1 MKSLPA
7 KYVKFE
13 NILAVFLVVFMA
25 LFPLIT
31 KLLQSVFGIIIS
43 NNENIMVNIVF
54 VFSCVAGAITWREDR
69 HISLASLTELF
80 PKKVTN
86 VILQIRAGAV
96 PTILCVMFFSAFSE
110 FFQIFT
116 WNQKL
121 WGIPLRLFFAFLPL
135 AFLTML
141 VRSCMK
147 KDYKIASVVG
157 LVLGLILATGPI
169 SGVLYYIFQLD
180 NLNVLYSISN
190 AWNSF
195 AVYAFVPL
203 IIVLIILAVMGVP
216 LFVALAGIAYVAFS
230 QGGGYV
236 EVMSQEA
243 YSVLTDSSIAAI
255 PLFTIMG
262 YMLSQGSAG
271 RRLVDI
277 FKSLFGW
284 FKGGTVIAAVV
295 VTTFFTMF
303 TGASGVTILALGSLL
318 TILLSGSGYK
328 EDNAHSLITSSGA
341 LGLLF
346 PPSVAIIM
354 YGTTNYFSVDVFA
367 LFKGALIPGFI
378 LAAATII
385 YGISKDKNTNRPE
398 FSTSAIWVAFKN
410 SIWELLLPVL
420 IIVTYFTGIF
430 TIMQTA
436 AFALVYTFVLETF
449 IRKDFT
455 VKESLKVIAESI
467 PITGGVLM
475 ILASAR
481 GLSYFLIDANVPY
494 MLSEFIT
501 SFVHSKYLFLLLLN
515 IVLIIVGCL
524 MDIYSAILIVSPLI
538 IPIAE
543 SFGLSQV
550 HVGVIFLMNMQLG
563 FLTPPVGMDL
573 FISTYAF
580 RKPLMKVVK
589 GVLPYLAIQAVV
601 LLLVTYFP
609 WFTTIIP

>member
-1 MKSLPA
+1 MKNLPA
-7 KYVKFE
+7 KYAKFE
-13 NILAVFLVVFMA
+13 NILAVFFVGFMA
-25 LFPLIT
+25 LFPLVT
-31 KLLQSVFGIIIS
+31 KLLQSLFGVIIV
-43 NNENIMVNIVF
+43 NNENVMVNLVF
-54 VFSCVAGAITWREDR
+54 VFSCIAGAITWREDR
-69 HISLASLTELF
+69 HISLASLTDLF
-80 PKKVTN
+80 PEKVTK

-96 PTILCVMFFSAFSE
+96 PAILCAMFFSAFSE
-110 FFQIFT
+110 SFLIYK
-116 WNQKL
+116 WNDTV
-121 WGIPLRLFFAFLPL
+121 WGIPLQLVFAFLPL
-135 AFLTML
+135 AYLTML
-141 VRSCMK
+141 VRSCFK
-147 KDYKIASVVG
+147 KEYKIASIIG
-157 LVLGLILATGPI
+157 LVLGLIIAAGPI
-169 SGVLYYIFQLD
+169 SGVLFYIFQLD
-180 NLNVLYSISN
+180 NLNFMYSISN
-190 AWNSF
+190 GWNTL
-195 AVYAFVPL
+195 AQVAFVPL
-203 IIVLIILAVMGVP
+203 IILFVLLAIMGVP
-216 LFVALAGIAYVAFS
+216 LFIALAGIAYIAFS

-318 TILLSGSGYK
+318 TILLAGSGYR
-328 EDNAHSLITSSGA
+328 EDDAHSLITSSGA

-354 YGTTNYFSVDVFA
+354 YGTTNYFAIDVFD
-367 LFKGALIPGFI
+367 LFKGAIIPGFI
-378 LAAATII
+378 LAVATII
-385 YGISKDKNTNRPE
+385 YGITKDKNIDRPK
-398 FSTSAIWVAFKN
+398 FSLNAIWDALKG

-436 AFALVYTFVLETF
+436 AFALVYTFILETF

-455 VKESLKVIAESI
+455 VKESLKVIADSI

-494 MLSEFIT
+494 MLSEFIS
-501 SFVHSKYLFLLLLN
+501 SFVHSKYVFLLLLN
-515 IVLIIVGCL
+515 ICLLFVGCL

-538 IPIAE
+538 IPIAQ

-550 HVGVIFLMNMQLG
+550 HIGVVFLMNMQLG

-580 RKPLMKVVK
+580 DKPLMKVVK
-589 GVLPYLAIQAVV
+589 GVLPYLAIQAIV
-601 LLLVTYFP
+601 LLMVTYIP
-609 WFTTIIP
+609 GLTSIIP

>member
-1 MKSLPA
+1 MKNLPA
-7 KYVKFE
+7 KYAKFE
-13 NILAVFLVVFMA
+13 NILAVFFVGFMA
-25 LFPLIT
+25 LFPLVT
-31 KLLQSVFGIIIS
+31 KLLQSLLGVIIV
-43 NNENIMVNIVF
+43 NNENVMVNLVF

-69 HISLASLTELF
+69 HISLASLSDLF
-80 PKKVTN
+80 PKKVTD

-96 PTILCVMFFSAFSE
+96 PAILCAMFFSAFSE

-116 WNQKL
+116 WGQTV
-121 WGIPLRLFFAFLPL
+121 WGIPLRLFYVFLPL
-135 AFLTML
+135 AYLTML
-141 VRSCMK
+141 VRSCCSK
-147 KDYKIASVVG
+147 EYKIASLIG
-157 LVLGLILATGPI
+157 LVIGLIISMGPI
-169 SGVLYYIFQLD
+169 SGVLYYTFGLD
-180 NLNVLYSISN
+180 NLNFMYSISN
-190 AWNSF
+190 GWNTL
-195 AVYAFVPL
+195 AQVAFVPL
-203 IIVLIILAVMGVP
+203 IILFVLLAIMGVP
-216 LFVALAGIAYVAFS
+216 LFIALAGIAYIAFS

-284 FKGGTVIAAVV
+284 FKCGTVIAAVV

-318 TILLSGSGYK
+318 TILLSGTGYK
-328 EDNAHSLITSSGA
+328 EDDAHSLITSSGA

-378 LAAATII
+378 LATATII
-385 YGISKDKNTNRPE
+385 YGITKDKNIDRPK
-398 FSTSAIWVAFKN
+398 FSTSAIWEAFK
-410 SIWELLLPVL
+410 SSVWELLLPVL

-436 AFALVYTFVLETF
+436 AFALVYTYILETF

-455 VKESLKVIAESI
+455 VKESLKVIADSI

-475 ILASAR
+475 IWASAR
-481 GLSYFLIDANVPY
+481 GISYFLIDANVPY
-494 MLSEFIT
+494 MLSEFIS
-501 SFVHSKYLFLLLLN
+501 SFVHSKYVFLLLLN
-515 IVLIIVGCL
+515 IFLILVGCL

-538 IPIAE
+538 IPIAQ

-550 HVGVIFLMNMQLG
+550 HIGVVFLMNMQLG

-580 RKPLMKVVK
+580 DKPLMKVVK
-589 GVLPYLAIQAVV
+589 GVLPYLAIQAIV
-601 LLLVTYFP
+601 LLLVTYVP
-609 WFTTIIP
+609 WFTTLIP

>member
-1 MKSLPA
+1 MNKLSA
-7 KYVKFE
+7 KYAKFE
-13 NILAVFLVVFMA
+13 NILAVFFVALLA
-25 LFPLIT
+25 LFPLVT
-31 KLLQSVFGIIIS
+31 KICQSVFNLIIL
-43 NNENIMVNIVF
+43 NNENVMVNLVF
-54 VFSCVAGAITWREDR
+54 VFSCIAGAITWREDR
-69 HISLASLTELF
+69 HISLASLTDLF
-80 PKKVTN
+80 PEKVTK

-96 PTILCVMFFSAFSE
+96 PAILCAMFFSAFSN

-116 WNQKL
+116 WGQTI
-121 WGIPLRLFFAFLPL
+121 WGIPLRLVFAFLPL
-135 AFLTML
+135 AYLTML
-141 VRSCMK
+141 IRACCA
-147 KDYKIASVVG
+147 KDYKIASIVG
-157 LVLGLILATGPI
+157 LVLGLFISMGPI
-169 SGVLYYIFQLD
+169 SGILYYSFGLD
-180 NLNVLYSISN
+180 NLNFMYAVSN
-190 AWNSF
+190 GWNTL
-195 AVYAFVPL
+195 AQVAFVPL
-203 IIVLIILAVMGVP
+203 IILFVILAIMGVP

-262 YMLSQGSAG
+262 YLLSQGSAG

-284 FKGGTVIAAVV
+284 FRGGTVIAAVV

-318 TILLSGSGYK
+318 TILLAGSGYR
-328 EDNAHSLITSSGA
+328 EDDAHSLITSSGA

-354 YGTTNYFSVDVFA
+354 YGTTNYFAIDVFD
-367 LFKGALIPGFI
+367 LFKGAIIPGFI
-378 LAAATII
+378 LALATII
-385 YGISKDKNTNRPE
+385 YGITKDKNIDRPK
-398 FSTSAIWVAFKN
+398 FSLNAIWEAFKG

-436 AFALVYTFVLETF
+436 AFALVYTFILETF

-455 VKESLKVIAESI
+455 VKESLKVIADSV

-494 MLSEFIT
+494 MLSEFIS
-501 SFVHSKYLFLLLLN
+501 SFVHSKYVFLLLLN
-515 IVLIIVGCL
+515 ICLLFVGCL

-538 IPIAE
+538 IPIAQN
-543 SFGLSQV
+543 FGLSQV
-550 HVGVIFLMNMQLG
+550 HIGVVFLMNMQLG

-580 RKPLMKVVK
+580 DKPLMKVVK
-589 GVLPYLAIQAVV
+589 GVLPYLAIQAIV
-601 LLLVTYFP
+601 LLMVTYIP
-609 WFTTIIP
+609 GLTSIIP

>member
-1 MKSLPA
+1 MNKFSA

-13 NILAVFLVVFMA
+13 NILAVFFVVFMA
-25 LFPLIT
+25 LFPLVT
-31 KLLQSVFGIIIS
+31 KLLQSLFNIIIV
-43 NNENIMVNIVF
+43 NNENVMVNLVF

-69 HISLASLTELF
+69 HISLASLSDLF
-80 PKKVTN
+80 PKKVKD
-86 VILQIRAGAV
+86 VILQIRAAAI
-96 PTILCVMFFSAFSE
+96 PAILSAMFFSAFSE

-116 WNQKL
+116 WSQRI
-121 WGIPLRLFFAFLPL
+121 WGIPLRLIFAFLPL
-135 AFLTML
+135 AYLTML
-141 VRSCMK
+141 VRSCFK
-147 KDYKIASVVG
+147 KEYKIASIIG
-157 LVLGLILATGPI
+157 LVLGLILAAGPI

-180 NLNVLYSISN
+180 NLNILYSISN
-190 AWNSF
+190 GWNSL
-195 AVYAFVPL
+195 AGVAFVPL
-203 IIVLIILAVMGVP
+203 IIVLVILAIMGVP
-216 LFVALAGIAYVAFS
+216 LFIALAGIAYIAFS

-243 YSVLTDSSIAAI
+243 YSVLIDSSIAAI

-262 YMLSQGSAG
+262 YLLSQGSAG

-284 FKGGTVIAAVV
+284 FRGGTVIAAVV

-318 TILLSGSGYK
+318 TILLAGSGYK
-328 EDNAHSLITSSGA
+328 EDDAHSLITSSGA

-378 LAAATII
+378 LATATII
-385 YGISKDKNTNRPE
+385 YGISKDKNTDRPK
-398 FSTSAIWVAFKN
+398 FSTGAIWEAFK
-410 SIWELLLPVL
+410 SSVWELLLPIL

-436 AFALVYTFVLETF
+436 AFALVYTYILETF

-455 VKESLKVIAESI
+455 VKESLKVIADSI

-515 IVLIIVGCL
+515 IFLILVGCL

-538 IPIAE
+538 IPIAQ

-550 HVGVIFLMNMQLG
+550 HIGVVFLMNMQLG

-580 RKPLMKVVK
+580 NKPLMKVVK
-589 GVLPYLAIQAVV
+589 GVLPYLAIQAIV
-601 LLLVTYFP
+601 LLLVTYIP
-609 WFTTIIP
+609 WFTTLIP

>member
-1 MKSLPA
+1 MKNLPA

-13 NILAVFLVVFMA
+13 NILAVVLVVFMA
-25 LFPLIT
+25 LFPLVT

-43 NNENIMVNIVF
+43 NNENVMVNIVF

-116 WNQKL
+116 WHQKL

-147 KDYKIASVVG
+147 KDYKIASIVG
-157 LVLGLILATGPI
+157 LILGLILAAGPI

-190 AWNSF
+190 GWNTF
-195 AVYAFVPL
+195 AGVAFVPL
-203 IIVLIILAVMGVP
+203 ILLLVVLAVMGVP
-216 LFVALAGIAYVAFS
+216 LFIALAGIAYLAFS

-262 YMLSQGSAG
+262 YLLSQGSAG

-284 FKGGTVIAAVV
+284 FRGGTVIAAVV

-378 LAAATII
+378 LATATII

-398 FSTSAIWVAFKN
+398 LSKSAIWEAFKS

-436 AFALVYTFVLETF
+436 AFALVYTYILETF

-455 VKESLKVIAESI
+455 VKESLKVIADSI

-481 GLSYFLIDANVPY
+481 GLSYYLIDANVPY

-515 IVLIIVGCL
+515 IFLIFVGCL

-538 IPIAE
+538 IPIAQ

-550 HVGVIFLMNMQLG
+550 HIGVVFLMNMQLG

-580 RKPLMKVVK
+580 NKPLMKVVK

-601 LLLVTYFP
+601 LLLVTYIP
-609 WFTTIIP
+609 WFTTLIP